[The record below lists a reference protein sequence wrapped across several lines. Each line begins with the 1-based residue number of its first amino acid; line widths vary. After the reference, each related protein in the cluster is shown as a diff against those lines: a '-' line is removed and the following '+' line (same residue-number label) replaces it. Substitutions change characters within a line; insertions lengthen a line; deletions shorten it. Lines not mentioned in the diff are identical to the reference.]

1 MIPQEKREKS
11 YWFGL
16 DFFRSLKTLFPLLY
30 PGLEWAVIFT
40 LLTGA
45 AAGGY
50 EKVNYDTGMM
60 IGKFYLYLSMK
71 DEHGFWHT
79 FWKATWWYLA
89 QCALTALVSLFSS
102 ALYLSFRRNITR
114 ILHNRYFSNNVCFQ
128 LNTVDNEGIDNPDQ
142 RVSQDVE
149 KFSPF
154 VVGYYTW
161 RTWHTSGGVG
171 VGVIYG
177 YFLISSIVNLVIIQ
191 PLTKWAGKVEKAEG
205 CFRYKHVSVRDN
217 AEGSAFYKA
226 DFFELREC
234 NRIFNILL
242 RNQAFFI
249 SFRAPV
255 MFSQNFFA
263 YFGGVL
269 TYAIQVIPIFWM
281 HSYDDLDVSKFAEK
295 LSNNSF
301 VFMYLINSFTKL
313 TDLASSV
320 GEMAV
325 YSQRIA
331 DLVDFTKDASL
342 KANCFENSQQPND
355 KPKDG
360 LTLEK
365 LSYAPPNS
373 NELLVKDLSL
383 ALEPRTS
390 LLITGPSGIGKSSL
404 FRVLAKLWHKNSGKI
419 QLPERNG
426 YIMFLPQR
434 PYLPSGNVSLRQQL
448 LFPNLG
454 DKRVASI
461 VEDSKLQAVLASLSL
476 SHLISM
482 AGGFDGE
489 VEFEWSER
497 LTPGE
502 AQRLSICRVLIS
514 QPSLVFLDE
523 ATNSLPV
530 AMEKTVYELLKE
542 AKISYISTGHQLT
555 LRAYHDMILNIDG
568 TNEHSLYKNEQNH
581 L

>member
-30 PGLEWAVIFT
+30 PGLEWALIFT

-149 KFSPF
+149 KFCNLLAVKVFPNFLVAPF

-331 DLVDFTKDASL
+331 DLVDFTKDA
-342 KANCFENSQQPND
+342 
-355 KPKDG
+355 
-360 LTLEK
+360 
-365 LSYAPPNS
+365 
-373 NELLVKDLSL
+373 
-383 ALEPRTS
+383 
-390 LLITGPSGIGKSSL
+390 
-404 FRVLAKLWHKNSGKI
+404 VLAKLWHKNSGKI